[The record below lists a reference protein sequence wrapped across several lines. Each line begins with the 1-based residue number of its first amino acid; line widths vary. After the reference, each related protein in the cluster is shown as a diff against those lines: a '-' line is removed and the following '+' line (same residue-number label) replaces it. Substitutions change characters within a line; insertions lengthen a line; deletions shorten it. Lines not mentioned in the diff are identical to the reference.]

1 MSRAIREKLGWTL
14 KKRVWCP
21 LSETKRKE
29 VLAEGVLG
37 A

>member
-1 MSRAIREKLGWTL
+1 MSRAIRAKLKWTL
-14 KKRVWCP
+14 KKRVWWP